1 MAVGSGDSKNVTQ
14 LDNKYFENILLI
26 TQEFESN
33 FVLLVKPNIASFMP
47 YLFNININIEDI
59 AMKLNDFL
67 GTDSMSVNEEIV
79 NINCDL
85 HLKSI

>member
-33 FVLLVKPNIASFMP
+33 FVLLVKLNIASFMS

-67 GTDSMSVNEEIV
+67 GTDSMGVNEEIV